1 MLQEAPVLPP
11 LAEWRQWHLSMYSRE
26 RRSSGKA
33 PEHSPRSVTQ
43 QGGSHQSFFDHVP
56 ARDGFW
62 VGNDFPINLDAVA
75 RPECG
80 IEFDQKAED
89 ANPLP

>member
-1 MLQEAPVLPP
+1 MAFEYVFAGAKKL
-11 LAEWRQWHLSMYSRE
+11 RQGAGAFFGE
-26 RRSSGKA
+26 RYTAGR
-33 PEHSPRSVTQ
+33 
-43 QGGSHQSFFDHVP
+43 QSFFDHVA
-56 ARDGFW
+56 ARDGFR